1 MKTPVDDGRFLCV
14 KNIRQNVR
22 LQAID
27 SLTQITLTFRH
38 DAFQNPNTLLE
49 HIDLLQ

>member
-14 KNIRQNVR
+14 KNMR
-22 LQAID
+22 LQPID
-27 SLTQITLTFRH
+27 SLTQITPTFRH

-49 HIDLLQ
+49 YIDLLR